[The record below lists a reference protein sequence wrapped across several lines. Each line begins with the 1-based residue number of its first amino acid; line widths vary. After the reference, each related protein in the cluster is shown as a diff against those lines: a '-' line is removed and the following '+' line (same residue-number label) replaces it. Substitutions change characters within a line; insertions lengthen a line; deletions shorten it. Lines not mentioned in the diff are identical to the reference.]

1 MENNLANS
9 KLNNDYNN
17 QPNQNQALKNEL
29 IEFGFMD
36 EHIDLALKMTSEKQ
50 EAIDLY
56 K

>member
-1 MENNLANS
+1 MENNKANS
-9 KLNNDYNN
+9 NLNNANN
-17 QPNQNQALKNEL
+17 NDSTQKQALKNEL

-36 EHIDLALKMTSEKQ
+36 EHIDLALKITSEKQ